1 MTQNKNGFTLIEM
14 IGVLTIIAIIASALV
29 PNISREIT
37 RAIADAED
45 SELNTIAL
53 SLKKYISENQII
65 PGTATGQWN
74 TVIAP
79 FIENSSNRII
89 NNRGS
94 GTRRLILRT
103 TNGIGSVPYDQSA
116 IYTAG
121 ITPQGSLPI
130 TFPVQMR
137 LLLVSNLSGAVP
149 VSALTDAQFDA
160 VWDQTGV
167 IPAGFATGNKFR
179 IERMSLASL
188 FFPVTIS
195 CTSLS
200 GVPRW
205 SINTAIVKSLN
216 LTTFTVYLLSGTRI
230 NLFQGAVPAGTIV
243 VNKAVGIIYDG
254 TAWSY

>member
-1 MTQNKNGFTLIEM
+1 MTYKKNGFTLIEM

-53 SLKKYISENQII
+53 SLKKYIAENQII

-79 FIENSSNRII
+79 FIENSSNRIL

-94 GTRRLILRT
+94 GTRRLILRS
-103 TNGIGSVPYDQSA
+103 TNGIGSVPYDQA
-116 IYTAG
+116 AMYTAG
-121 ITPQGSLPI
+121 ITPQGSLPGA
-130 TFPVQMR
+130 FPAQMR
-137 LLLVSNLSGAVP
+137 FLLVSNLSGAAP
-149 VSALTDAQFDA
+149 VTALTDAQFDA
-160 VWDQTGV
+160 VWDQMGT
-167 IPAGFATGNKFR
+167 IPAGFTTGNKFR
-179 IERMSLASL
+179 IERISLASL
-188 FFPVTIS
+188 FYPVTIS

-205 SINTAIVKSLN
+205 SINGAIVKSLN
-216 LTTFTVYLLSGTRI
+216 ITTFTVYLLNGTRI
-230 NLFQGAVPAGTIV
+230 NLFLGAVPAGTIV

-254 TAWSY
+254 TTWSY

>member
-1 MTQNKNGFTLIEM
+1 MIHNKNGFTLIEM
-14 IGVLTIIAIIASALV
+14 IGVLTIIAILASAMV

-45 SELNTIAL
+45 AELNTIA
-53 SLKKYISENQII
+53 SSIRKYISENQNI
-65 PGTATGQWN
+65 PGTSTGQWN

-79 FIENSSNRII
+79 FIETSSNRIL
-89 NNRGS
+89 NNKGS

-103 TNGIGSVPYDQSA
+103 TNGIGTVPYDQSA
-116 IYTAG
+116 MYSAG
-121 ITPQGSLPI
+121 VTPQGNLPS

-137 LLLVSNLSGAVP
+137 FLLVSNLSGPAP
-149 VSALTDAQFDA
+149 AAALTDAQFDA

-167 IPAGFATGNKFR
+167 IPAGFTSGNKFR
-179 IERMSLASL
+179 IERMSLAPM

-205 SINTAIVKSLN
+205 SINAAIVKSLN
-216 LTTFTVYLLSGTRI
+216 LTTFTVYLLYGTKI
-230 NLFQGAVPAGTIV
+230 NLFQGAVPTGTLV
-243 VNKAVGIIYDG
+243 VNKTVGLIYDG
-254 TAWSY
+254 LTWSY